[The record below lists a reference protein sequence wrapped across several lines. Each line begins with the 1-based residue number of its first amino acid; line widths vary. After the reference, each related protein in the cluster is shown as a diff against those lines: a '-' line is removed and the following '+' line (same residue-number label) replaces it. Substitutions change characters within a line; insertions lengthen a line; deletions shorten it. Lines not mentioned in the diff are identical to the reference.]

1 MQADVKAAAIENFQE
16 TRDAFV
22 VELDELSEG
31 QTRGRWV
38 LQIQASLH
46 QMINTMSMW
55 TLIREGSEKEGNCFE
70 ERCKNLMV
78 LIDEISAGVRVCPS
92 NNADL
97 MVIIEDRVLM
107 KLFDMLSM
115 QVGSLTLHGLSDED
129 TEAVESA
136 KMVEREQRR
145 WELKFV
151 EEDDYRRDY
160 LRQIWAQL
168 YYKVHDCPCR
178 QCCDFYMPTEE
189 PTPSPPLPDLPEE
202 EVWSSSNSSSSEEE

>member
-16 TRDAFV
+16 NRDGFV
-22 VELDELSEG
+22 VELGKLSEG
-31 QTRGRWV
+31 QTGGRCV
-38 LQIQASLH
+38 PQIQTYLRK
-46 QMINTMSMW
+46 IFYTLSMW

-70 ERCKNLMV
+70 ERCNNLMV
-78 LIDEISAGVRVCPS
+78 LIEEISDSVRVILS
-92 NNADL
+92 TNADL
-97 MVIIEDRVLM
+97 MTTIEDPVLM
-107 KLFDMLSM
+107 KLFGMLSM

-145 WELKFV
+145 WELKLF
-151 EEDDYRRDY
+151 EEDDERRNY
-160 LRQIWAQL
+160 LRMIWARL

-178 QCCDFYMPTEE
+178 QCCDFYLPTEE

-202 EVWSSSNSSSSEEE
+202 EYYSSTTSSSSEED